1 MSQTIRQESN
11 WDRNAGKS
19 GRDTGMARVTASA
32 DDAHANW
39 SATAYLTLRAFVRR
53 REHAFTAENVRA
65 FATEKG
71 LPDCHDD
78 RAWGPVLR
86 RAAKEGLIRK
96 TGYRQA
102 EGRACHMHPVT
113 LWRVVR

>member
-1 MSQTIRQESN
+1 MTHAILAESN
-11 WDRNAGKS
+11 RDHAAAKS
-19 GRDTGMARVTASA
+19 GRDAGMARATASA

-39 SATAYLTLRAFVRR
+39 SATAYFTLRAFVRH

-71 LPDCHDD
+71 LPEAPDN
-78 RAWGPVLR
+78 RAWGSILT

>member
-1 MSQTIRQESN
+1 MTQTIRTESN

-19 GRDTGMARVTASA
+19 GRDAGMARVTASA
-32 DDAHANW
+32 DDAHTNW
-39 SATAYLTLRAFVRR
+39 SATAYLVLRAFVRR

-71 LPDCHDD
+71 LPEANDQ
-78 RAWGPVLR
+78 RAWGSIFQ

-96 TGYRQA
+96 LGYRQA